1 MYEYN
6 EEYEDF
12 KRKEVGVS
20 CRIDE
25 ELYLELRSRAHH
37 QRRSQKSI
45 IEEALRLLFAH
56 VEK

>member
-1 MYEYN
+1 MYEDYN
-6 EEYEDF
+6 DF
-12 KRKEVGVS
+12 KRKEVTIS
-20 CRIDE
+20 CRLDE

-45 IEEALRLLFAH
+45 IEEALCLLFAH

>member
-1 MYEYN
+1 MYE
-6 EEYEDF
+6 EYDDF

-20 CRIDE
+20 CKIDE
-25 ELYLELRSRAHH
+25 EIYLELRSRAHH